1 MAEEKAIQFP
11 DSKIIAFSGPKEG
24 AGRTTLTLNL
34 ALGWAGI
41 QKRPVLIVPLD
52 PLARQEHAFYLNI
65 KEPVTVAD
73 ILKSFG
79 NTSIAVVG
87 GLLRGKISMS
97 QWGVGLLPLGNNR
110 AQVASISPKI
120 LIPILS
126 RLAQTFDIFLDID
139 SSFPM
144 QAFAFDIA
152 DKIFWVSNATRTHL
166 NSTVQLFNDYK
177 AQHYPMDRISVICNG
192 YDMPGSI
199 PYEEIE
205 HFYTSLEKEIDV
217 FLPWDED
224 VMATSNRREVEIVV
238 NPQTQWVKGLRL
250 VLAKIRDLKPA
261 PKDWTSSVSDEEF
274 TQAAQEIWSP
284 ILFDDGKGAS
294 ESHAAVDDEE
304 QNSKL
309 SFWDD
314 LKQRIHK
321 EVVHV
326 LEIERIVISDES
338 TASEQTRKR
347 VAAIVDDILQKQPN
361 LQFSR
366 DQRQR
371 FSSELLD
378 EILGLGPLEVL
389 MRDPAVTEIMV
400 NAFDKIFIEQ
410 KGKLTL
416 TKYKFR
422 NNDQVVQVIKRIVAP
437 LGRRIDES
445 VPLVDA
451 RLKDGSRVNAI
462 IAPLAVS
469 GPTLTIR
476 RFSQKPFGP
485 EDYYRFG
492 TISPECMEFIKRCV
506 KIRKNIIVCGG
517 TGTGKTTFLNA
528 ISGYIA
534 DDERIITVEDTA
546 ELRLQQPHWVSLES
560 RPPNVEG
567 KGAITIQD
575 LVKNCLR
582 MRPDRIVVGECR
594 GGEALDMLQAMNTG
608 HEGSLTT
615 IHANTPRDGL
625 SRLEAMCLQTGV
637 DLPVHVIREMIASAV
652 NMIVQLSRFSDGSR
666 KVTYITEMH
675 GQKDGE
681 IQSTDLFRYVQTG
694 VDEKGKVQGIFAP
707 TGNLPT
713 FFDEFEAKGHPV
725 NSEVFTKGA
734 VPLDENGEPDL
745 KALQNQEFSPVKAA
759 IVINTEVDDKA
770 DKKIVGDKVS
780 EPVKTK
786 TDKKDE
792 VVTEKQAK
800 TAQGVAAKQDEV
812 DQTSEKPVQ
821 PKQKVDVKEQTI
833 KAASA
838 KKEKPAQG
846 PKGSVPPPPPTMA

>member
-1 MAEEKAIQFP
+1 
-11 DSKIIAFSGPKEG
+11 
-24 AGRTTLTLNL
+24 
-34 ALGWAGI
+34 
-41 QKRPVLIVPLD
+41 
-52 PLARQEHAFYLNI
+52 
-65 KEPVTVAD
+65 
-73 ILKSFG
+73 
-79 NTSIAVVG
+79 
-87 GLLRGKISMS
+87 
-97 QWGVGLLPLGNNR
+97 
-110 AQVASISPKI
+110 
-120 LIPILS
+120 
-126 RLAQTFDIFLDID
+126 
-139 SSFPM
+139 M
-144 QAFAFDIA
+144 QAFAFDIS

-177 AQHYPMDRISVICNG
+177 EQRYPMERVSVICNQ

-199 PYEEIE
+199 PYEEME
-205 HFYTSLEKEIDV
+205 KFYSSLGREIDV
-217 FLPWDED
+217 FLPWDESI
-224 VMATSNRREVEIVV
+224 MATSNRKGVEIIS
-238 NPQTQWVKGLRL
+238 NPQSEWIKGLRL
-250 VLAKIRDLKPA
+250 ILAKIRDLAPA
-261 PKDWTSSVSDEEF
+261 PKDWVASVSDEEF
-274 TQAAQEIWSP
+274 TQAAKEIWNP
-284 ILFDDGKGAS
+284 IVANNGAAAGA
-294 ESHAAVDDEE
+294 ESHVAVEE
-304 QNSKL
+304 ESQEGKTKL

-314 LKQRIHK
+314 LKQKIHK
-321 EVVHV
+321 EVVRT

-338 TASEQTRKR
+338 AASAQTRKR

-366 DQRQR
+366 DQRTR
-371 FSSELLD
+371 FASELLD
-378 EILGLGPLEVL
+378 EILGLGPLETL
-389 MRDPAVTEIMV
+389 MRDASVTEIMV

-422 NNDQVVQVIKRIVAP
+422 NNDQVVQVIKRIVSP

-485 EDYYRFG
+485 ADYFRFG
-492 TISPECMEFIKRCV
+492 TISPECMEFLEKCV
-506 KIRKNIIVCGG
+506 RIRKNIIVCGG

-528 ISGYIA
+528 LSGYIA

-625 SRLEAMCLQTGV
+625 SRLEAMCMQTGA
-637 DLPVHVIREMIASAV
+637 DLPIFAIREMISSAV

-675 GQKDGE
+675 GQSEKGE
-681 IQSTDLFRYVQTG
+681 ILSTDLFRYVQTG
-694 VDEKGKVQGIFAP
+694 VDENGKVQGIFAP

-713 FFDEFEAKGHPV
+713 FFNEFKAKGVPV
-725 NSEVFTKGA
+725 SEDVFLKGA
-734 VPLDENGEPDL
+734 VKFDEEGNPIL
-745 KALQNQEFSPVKAA
+745 P
-759 IVINTEVDDKA
+759 
-770 DKKIVGDKVS
+770 
-780 EPVKTK
+780 
-786 TDKKDE
+786 
-792 VVTEKQAK
+792 
-800 TAQGVAAKQDEV
+800 
-812 DQTSEKPVQ
+812 QT
-821 PKQKVDVKEQTI
+821 
-833 KAASA
+833 
-838 KKEKPAQG
+838 
-846 PKGSVPPPPPTMA
+846 PPPPPPGM

>member
-1 MAEEKAIQFP
+1 MAEELETAKNE
-11 DSKIIAFSGPKEG
+11 SKIIALSSPKEG
-24 AGRTTLTLNL
+24 AGKTTLTLNL

-52 PLARQEHAFYLNI
+52 PLARQEHSFYLDI
-65 KEPVTVAD
+65 KNPVSVAD
-73 ILKSFG
+73 ILRTLG
-79 NTSIAVVG
+79 NANIAVVG

-97 QWGVGLLPLGNNR
+97 QWGVGVLPLGNTR
-110 AQVASISPKI
+110 TQVASISPKI

-126 RLAQTFDIFLDID
+126 RLAQTFDIFLDVD

-177 AQHYPMDRISVICNG
+177 EQRYPMERISVICNQ

-199 PYEEIE
+199 AYEEVE
-205 HFYTSLEKEIDV
+205 KFYNSLERDITV
-217 FLPWDED
+217 FLPWDEGI
-224 VMATSNRREVEIVV
+224 MSTSNRKGVEIIS
-238 NPQTQWVKGLRL
+238 NPQSEWIKGLRL
-250 VLAKIRDLKPA
+250 VLAKIRDIKPA
-261 PKDWTSSVSDEEF
+261 AKDWTASVTDEEF
-274 TQAAQEIWSP
+274 TQAAKEIWAP
-284 ILFDDGKGAS
+284 IIGGGAAQAGAENHFVVEEEGEAGKT
-294 ESHAAVDDEE
+294 
-304 QNSKL
+304 KL

-314 LKQRIHK
+314 LKQKIHK
-321 EVVHV
+321 EVVRT

-338 TASEQTRKR
+338 SASAQTRKR

-366 DQRQR
+366 DQRTR
-371 FSSELLD
+371 FASELLD
-378 EILGLGPLEVL
+378 EILGLGPLETL
-389 MRDPAVTEIMV
+389 MRDSSVTEIMV

-422 NNDQVVQVIKRIVAP
+422 NNEQVIQVIKRIVSP

-462 IAPLAVS
+462 ISPLAVS

-485 EDYYRFG
+485 ADYFRFG
-492 TISPECMEFIKRCV
+492 TISPECMEFLEKCV
-506 KIRKNIIVCGG
+506 RIRKNIIVCGG

-528 ISGYIA
+528 LSGYIA

-594 GGEALDMLQAMNTG
+594 GAEALDMLQAMNTG

-625 SRLEAMCLQTGV
+625 SRLEAMCMQASA
-637 DLPVHVIREMIASAV
+637 DLPIFAIREMISSAV

-675 GQKDGE
+675 GQKDGQ

-694 VDEKGKVQGIFAP
+694 VDENGKVQGIFAP
-707 TGNLPT
+707 TGKLPT
-713 FFDEFEAKGHPV
+713 FFNDFKAKGVPV
-725 NSEVFTKGA
+725 PEDVFLKGA
-734 VPLDENGEPDL
+734 VPLDEDGNPIL
-745 KALQNQEFSPVKAA
+745 P
-759 IVINTEVDDKA
+759 NT
-770 DKKIVGDKVS
+770 
-780 EPVKTK
+780 
-786 TDKKDE
+786 
-792 VVTEKQAK
+792 
-800 TAQGVAAKQDEV
+800 
-812 DQTSEKPVQ
+812 
-821 PKQKVDVKEQTI
+821 
-833 KAASA
+833 
-838 KKEKPAQG
+838 
-846 PKGSVPPPPPTMA
+846 PPPPPPPPGVR

>member
-1 MAEEKAIQFP
+1 MAENELQKP
-11 DSKIIAFSGPKEG
+11 DSKIIAFFGPKEG
-24 AGRTTLTLNL
+24 AGKTTLVLNL

-52 PLARQEHAFYLNI
+52 PLAREEHNFYLDI
-65 KEPVTVAD
+65 KKPVTVVD
-73 ILKSFG
+73 ILQTLG
-79 NTSIAVVG
+79 NTNIAVVG

-97 QWGVGLLPLGNNR
+97 QWGVGILPLGR
-110 AQVASISPKI
+110 THTQISSLSPKI

-126 RLAQTFDIFLDID
+126 RLSQTFDIFLDVD
-139 SSFPM
+139 SSFAM
-144 QAFAFDIA
+144 QSFAFDLA
-152 DKIFWVSNATRTHL
+152 DKVFWVSNATRTHL

-177 AQHYPMDRISVICNG
+177 EKLYPMDRVSVICNS

-199 PYEEIE
+199 PYEEVE
-205 HFYTSLEKEIDV
+205 RFYSSLGREVDV
-217 FLPWDED
+217 FLPWDEN
-224 VMATSNRREVEIVV
+224 VMATSNRKEVEIIV
-238 NPQTQWVKGLRL
+238 NPQSEWVKGLRL

-261 PKDWTSSVSDEEF
+261 PKDWTASVTDEEF
-274 TQAAQEIWSP
+274 TQAAKDVWSP
-284 ILFDDGKGAS
+284 VLFDDGKTGAAND
-294 ESHAAVDDEE
+294 HIGAPEE
-304 QNSKL
+304 EAGKTKM

-314 LKQRIHK
+314 LKQKIHK
-321 EVVHV
+321 EVVHT
-326 LEIERIVISDES
+326 LEIEHIVISDES
-338 TASEQTRKR
+338 SASEQTRKR

-366 DQRQR
+366 DQRAR
-371 FSSELLD
+371 FTSELLD

-422 NNDQVVQVIKRIVAP
+422 NNEQVVQVIKRIVAP

-476 RFSQKPFGP
+476 RFSSKPFGP

-492 TISPECMEFIKRCV
+492 TISPECMEFIKKCV

-528 ISGYIA
+528 ISGYISNN
-534 DDERIITVEDTA
+534 ERIITVEDTA

-625 SRLEAMCLQTGV
+625 SRLEAMCMQTGA
-637 DLPVHVIREMIASAV
+637 DLPIFAIREMISSAV

-675 GQKDGE
+675 GQKDGK
-681 IQSTDLFRYVQTG
+681 ILSTDLFRYVQTG
-694 VDEKGKVQGIFAP
+694 VDENGKVQGMFAP

-713 FFDEFEAKGHPV
+713 FFEDFAAKGQPV
-725 NSEVFTKGA
+725 PEEVFTKGA

-745 KALQNQEFSPVKAA
+745 NAVKRMKAA
-759 IVINTEVDDKA
+759 QQE
-770 DKKIVGDKVS
+770 
-780 EPVKTK
+780 
-786 TDKKDE
+786 
-792 VVTEKQAK
+792 
-800 TAQGVAAKQDEV
+800 AAAAP
-812 DQTSEKPVQ
+812 QTP
-821 PKQKVDVKEQTI
+821 
-833 KAASA
+833 
-838 KKEKPAQG
+838 PA
-846 PKGSVPPPPPTMA
+846 PPTAPKA

>member
-1 MAEEKAIQFP
+1 MAEENANPKSEA
-11 DSKIIAFSGPKEG
+11 KIIAFSGPKEG
-24 AGRTTLTLNL
+24 AGKTTLVLNL

-52 PLARQEHAFYLNI
+52 PLARQEHSFYLDI
-65 KEPVTVAD
+65 KKPVSVSD
-73 ILKSFG
+73 ILKTLG

-97 QWGVGLLPLGNNR
+97 QWGVGVLPLGNTR

-126 RLAQTFDIFLDID
+126 RLSQTFDIFLDVD

-144 QAFAFDIA
+144 QAFAFDIS
-152 DKIFWVSNATRTHL
+152 DKIFWVCQATRTHL

-177 AQHYPMDRISVICNG
+177 EQRYPMDRVSIICNA
-192 YDMPGSI
+192 YDTPGSI
-199 PYEEIE
+199 PYEEVE
-205 HFYTSLEKEIDV
+205 RFYSSLGREIDV

-224 VMATSNRREVEIVV
+224 VMATSNRKEVEIIT
-238 NPQTQWVKGLRL
+238 NPQSELVKGLRL
-250 VLAKIRDLKPA
+250 VLAKIRDLKTA
-261 PKDWTSSVSDEEF
+261 QKDWVASVSDEEF
-274 TQAAQEIWSP
+274 TQAAKEIWSP
-284 ILFDDGKGAS
+284 ILFDDGKTTS
-294 ESHAAVDDEE
+294 VVDHVAAEDEAGKT
-304 QNSKL
+304 KL

-314 LKQRIHK
+314 LKQKIHK
-321 EVVHV
+321 EVVHT
-326 LEIERIVISDES
+326 LEIEHIVVSDES
-338 TASEQTRKR
+338 SASEQTRKR

-366 DQRQR
+366 DQRTR

-492 TISPECMEFIKRCV
+492 TISPECMAFIEKCV
-506 KIRKNIIVCGG
+506 RIRKNIIVCGG

-567 KGAITIQD
+567 KGAVTIQD

-625 SRLEAMCLQTGV
+625 SRLEAMCMQTGV
-637 DLPVHVIREMIASAV
+637 DLPVYVIREMISSAV

-694 VDEKGKVQGIFAP
+694 VDENGKVQGVFAP
-707 TGNLPT
+707 TGQLPT
-713 FFDEFEAKGHPV
+713 FFDDFAAKGQPV
-725 NSEVFTKGA
+725 DKDIFLKNA
-734 VPLDENGEPDL
+734 VPLDANGEPDKL
-745 KALQNQEFSPVKAA
+745 AVQRLQEALAHKAPPAPPAA
-759 IVINTEVDDKA
+759 
-770 DKKIVGDKVS
+770 
-780 EPVKTK
+780 
-786 TDKKDE
+786 
-792 VVTEKQAK
+792 
-800 TAQGVAAKQDEV
+800 
-812 DQTSEKPVQ
+812 
-821 PKQKVDVKEQTI
+821 
-833 KAASA
+833 
-838 KKEKPAQG
+838 PAQH
-846 PKGSVPPPPPTMA
+846 

>member
-1 MAEEKAIQFP
+1 MAEIQSP
-11 DSKIIAFSGPKEG
+11 KTEAKIIALSSPKEG
-24 AGRTTLTLNL
+24 AGKTTLTLNL

-52 PLARQEHAFYLNI
+52 PLARQEHSFYLDI
-65 KEPVTVAD
+65 KKPVSVAD
-73 ILKSFG
+73 ILRTLG
-79 NTSIAVVG
+79 NANIAVVG
-87 GLLRGKISMS
+87 GLLRGKVSMS
-97 QWGVGLLPLGNNR
+97 QWGVGVLPLGNTR
-110 AQVASISPKI
+110 AQIASISPKV

-126 RLAQTFDIFLDID
+126 RLSQTFDIFLDVD

-144 QAFAFDIA
+144 QAFSFDIA
-152 DKIFWVSNATRTHL
+152 DKVFWVSNATRTHL

-177 AQHYPMDRISVICNG
+177 EQRYPMERVSVICNQ

-199 PYEEIE
+199 PYEEVE
-205 HFYTSLEKEIDV
+205 RFYNSLGRDIDV
-217 FLPWDED
+217 FLPWDEGI
-224 VMATSNRREVEIVV
+224 MAASNRKEVEIIS
-238 NPQTQWVKGLRL
+238 NPQSEWIKGLRL
-250 VLAKIRDLKPA
+250 VLAKIRDLAPA
-261 PKDWTSSVSDEEF
+261 PKDWTASVTDEEF
-274 TQAAQEIWSP
+274 TQAAKEIWNP
-284 ILFDDGKGAS
+284 IVGAGGAGVQV
-294 ESHAAVDDEE
+294 ESHVAVEE
-304 QNSKL
+304 EGEAGKTKM

-314 LKQRIHK
+314 LKQKIHK
-321 EVVHV
+321 EVVRM
-326 LEIERIVISDES
+326 LEVERIVISDES
-338 TASEQTRKR
+338 SASAQTRKR

-366 DQRQR
+366 DQRTR
-371 FSSELLD
+371 FASELLD
-378 EILGLGPLEVL
+378 EILGLGPLETL
-389 MRDPAVTEIMV
+389 MRDPGVTEIMV

-422 NNDQVVQVIKRIVAP
+422 NNEQVVQVIKRIVSP

-485 EDYYRFG
+485 EDYFRFG
-492 TISPECMEFIKRCV
+492 TISPECMEFLEKCV
-506 KIRKNIIVCGG
+506 RIRKNIIVCGG

-528 ISGYIA
+528 LSGYIA

-567 KGAITIQD
+567 KGQISIQD

-594 GGEALDMLQAMNTG
+594 GAEALDMLQAMNTG

-625 SRLEAMCLQTGV
+625 SRLEAMCMQASG
-637 DLPVHVIREMIASAV
+637 DLPIFAIREMISSAV

-694 VDEKGKVQGIFAP
+694 VDENGKVKGFFAP
-707 TGNLPT
+707 TGNIPS
-713 FFDEFEAKGHPV
+713 FFRDFKAKGVPV
-725 NSEVFTKGA
+725 SEEVFTKGA
-734 VPLDENGEPDL
+734 VRLKENGEPDL
-745 KALQNQEFSPVKAA
+745 SSIEEHAP
-759 IVINTEVDDKA
+759 
-770 DKKIVGDKVS
+770 
-780 EPVKTK
+780 
-786 TDKKDE
+786 
-792 VVTEKQAK
+792 QAP
-800 TAQGVAAKQDEV
+800 AKPQ
-812 DQTSEKPVQ
+812 
-821 PKQKVDVKEQTI
+821 
-833 KAASA
+833 
-838 KKEKPAQG
+838 
-846 PKGSVPPPPPTMA
+846 

>member
-1 MAEEKAIQFP
+1 MAENELQKP
-11 DSKIIAFSGPKEG
+11 DSKIIAFFGPKEG
-24 AGRTTLTLNL
+24 AGKTTLVLNL

-52 PLARQEHAFYLNI
+52 PLAREEHNFYLDI
-65 KEPVTVAD
+65 KKPVTVVD
-73 ILKSFG
+73 ILQTLG
-79 NTSIAVVG
+79 NTNIAVVG

-97 QWGVGLLPLGNNR
+97 QWGVGILPLGR
-110 AQVASISPKI
+110 THTQISSLSPKI

-126 RLAQTFDIFLDID
+126 RLSQTFDIFLDVD
-139 SSFPM
+139 SSFAM
-144 QAFAFDIA
+144 QSFAFDLA
-152 DKIFWVSNATRTHL
+152 DKVFWVSNATRTHL

-177 AQHYPMDRISVICNG
+177 EKLYPMDRVSVICNS

-199 PYEEIE
+199 PYEEVE
-205 HFYTSLEKEIDV
+205 RFYSSLGREVDV
-217 FLPWDED
+217 FLPWDEN
-224 VMATSNRREVEIVV
+224 VMATSNRREVEIIV
-238 NPQTQWVKGLRL
+238 NPQSEWVKGLRL

-261 PKDWTSSVSDEEF
+261 PKDWTASVTDEEF
-274 TQAAQEIWSP
+274 TQAAKDVWSP
-284 ILFDDGKGAS
+284 VLFDDGKTGAAND
-294 ESHAAVDDEE
+294 HIGAPEE
-304 QNSKL
+304 EAGKTKM

-314 LKQRIHK
+314 LKQKIHK
-321 EVVHV
+321 EVVHT
-326 LEIERIVISDES
+326 LEIEHIVISDES
-338 TASEQTRKR
+338 SASEQTRKR

-366 DQRQR
+366 DQRAR
-371 FSSELLD
+371 FTSELLD

-422 NNDQVVQVIKRIVAP
+422 NNEQVVQVIKRIVAP

-476 RFSQKPFGP
+476 RFSSKPFGP

-492 TISPECMEFIKRCV
+492 TISPECMEFIKKCV

-528 ISGYIA
+528 ISGYISNN
-534 DDERIITVEDTA
+534 ERIITVEDTA

-625 SRLEAMCLQTGV
+625 SRLEAMCMQTGA
-637 DLPVHVIREMIASAV
+637 DLPIFAIREMISSAV

-675 GQKDGE
+675 GQKNNE

-694 VDEKGKVQGIFAP
+694 VDENGKVQGVFAP

-713 FFDEFEAKGHPV
+713 FFEDFAAKGQPV
-725 NSEVFTKGA
+725 PEEVFTKGA

-745 KALQNQEFSPVKAA
+745 NAVKRMKAA
-759 IVINTEVDDKA
+759 QQEAAAAPQTPPAPPAAPKA
-770 DKKIVGDKVS
+770 
-780 EPVKTK
+780 
-786 TDKKDE
+786 
-792 VVTEKQAK
+792 
-800 TAQGVAAKQDEV
+800 
-812 DQTSEKPVQ
+812 
-821 PKQKVDVKEQTI
+821 
-833 KAASA
+833 
-838 KKEKPAQG
+838 
-846 PKGSVPPPPPTMA
+846 

>member
-1 MAEEKAIQFP
+1 MGDMENTLKTEP
-11 DSKIIAFSGPKEG
+11 KIITFTGPKEG
-24 AGRTTLTLNL
+24 AGKTTLVLNL

-52 PLARQEHAFYLNI
+52 PLARQEHSFYLNI
-65 KEPVTVAD
+65 KKPVSVAD
-73 ILKSFG
+73 ILKTLG
-79 NTSIAVVG
+79 NTNIAVVG

-97 QWGVGLLPLGNNR
+97 QWGVGVLPLGNTR
-110 AQVASISPKI
+110 VQVATMSPKI

-126 RLAQTFDIFLDID
+126 RLSQTFDIFLDVD

-144 QAFAFDIA
+144 QAFAFDIS
-152 DKIFWVSNATRTHL
+152 DKVFWVTNATRSHL

-177 AQHYPMDRISVICNG
+177 EQRDALDRISVICNA
-192 YDMPGSI
+192 YDTPGSI
-199 PYEEIE
+199 PYEEME
-205 HFYTSLEKEIDV
+205 RVYQSLLGRNIDV
-217 FLPWDED
+217 FLPWDEGI
-224 VMATSNRREVEIVV
+224 MASSNRREVEIIV
-238 NPQTQWVKGLRL
+238 NPQSEWIKGLRL
-250 VLAKIRDLKPA
+250 ILAQIRDLHPA
-261 PKDWTSSVSDEEF
+261 PKDWTAEVSDEEF
-274 TQAAQEIWSP
+274 TQAAKEIWSP
-284 ILFDDGKGAS
+284 VLFNGGETQGA
-294 ESHAAVDDEE
+294 ESHFAPEGADNGGEA
-304 QNSKL
+304 NKTKL

-314 LKQRIHK
+314 LKQKVHK
-321 EVVHV
+321 DVVRT

-338 TASEQTRKR
+338 SASEQTRKR

-366 DQRQR
+366 EQRTR

-378 EILGLGPLEVL
+378 EILGLGPLENL
-389 MRDPAVTEIMV
+389 MRDASVTEIMV

-422 NNDQVVQVIKRIVAP
+422 NNEQVVQVIKRIVSP

-485 EDYYRFG
+485 EDYFRFG
-492 TISPECMEFIKRCV
+492 TISRECMDFLEKCV
-506 KIRKNIIVCGG
+506 RIRKNIIVCGG

-528 ISGYIA
+528 LSGYISHN
-534 DDERIITVEDTA
+534 ERIITVEDTA

-625 SRLEAMCLQTGV
+625 SRLEAMCMQTGA
-637 DLPVHVIREMIASAV
+637 DLPIFAIREMISSAV

-666 KVTYITEMH
+666 KVTYITEMT
-675 GQKDGE
+675 GQKDGA
-681 IQSTDLFRYVQTG
+681 IQSVDLFRYVQTG
-694 VDEKGKVQGIFAP
+694 VDDNGKVQGFFAP
-707 TGNLPT
+707 TGHLPSFFTDFKAKGVPLPEET
-713 FFDEFEAKGHPV
+713 FTKNAVSFDEAGKPILSAAQAAAGGPV
-725 NSEVFTKGA
+725 
-734 VPLDENGEPDL
+734 
-745 KALQNQEFSPVKAA
+745 
-759 IVINTEVDDKA
+759 
-770 DKKIVGDKVS
+770 
-780 EPVKTK
+780 
-786 TDKKDE
+786 
-792 VVTEKQAK
+792 
-800 TAQGVAAKQDEV
+800 
-812 DQTSEKPVQ
+812 
-821 PKQKVDVKEQTI
+821 
-833 KAASA
+833 
-838 KKEKPAQG
+838 
-846 PKGSVPPPPPTMA
+846 VPPPPPGVK

>member
-1 MAEEKAIQFP
+1 MADMENTFKTEP
-11 DSKIIAFSGPKEG
+11 KIITFTGPKEG
-24 AGRTTLTLNL
+24 AGKTTLVLNL

-52 PLARQEHAFYLNI
+52 PLARQEHSFYLNI
-65 KEPVTVAD
+65 KKPVSVAD
-73 ILKSFG
+73 ILKTLG
-79 NTSIAVVG
+79 NTNIAVVG

-97 QWGVGLLPLGNNR
+97 QWGVGVLPLGNTR
-110 AQVASISPKI
+110 AQVATMSPKI

-126 RLAQTFDIFLDID
+126 RLSQTFDIFLDVD

-144 QAFAFDIA
+144 QAFAFDIS
-152 DKIFWVSNATRTHL
+152 DKVFWVTNATRSHL

-177 AQHYPMDRISVICNG
+177 EQRYALDRISVICNA
-192 YDMPGSI
+192 YDTPGSI
-199 PYEEIE
+199 PYEEME
-205 HFYTSLEKEIDV
+205 RVYQSLLGRNIDV
-217 FLPWDED
+217 FLPWDEGI
-224 VMATSNRREVEIVV
+224 MASSNRREVEIIV
-238 NPQTQWVKGLRL
+238 NPQSEWIKGLRL
-250 VLAKIRDLKPA
+250 ILAQIRDLHPA
-261 PKDWTSSVSDEEF
+261 PKDWTAEVSDEEF
-274 TQAAQEIWSP
+274 TQAAKEIWSP
-284 ILFDDGKGAS
+284 VLFNGGETQGA
-294 ESHAAVDDEE
+294 ESHFAPEGADNGGEA
-304 QNSKL
+304 NKTKL

-314 LKQRIHK
+314 LKQKVHK
-321 EVVHV
+321 DVVRT

-338 TASEQTRKR
+338 SASEQTRKR

-366 DQRQR
+366 EQRTR

-378 EILGLGPLEVL
+378 EILGLGPLENL
-389 MRDPAVTEIMV
+389 MRDASVTEIMV

-422 NNDQVVQVIKRIVAP
+422 NNEQVVQVIKRIVSP

-485 EDYYRFG
+485 EDYFRFG
-492 TISPECMEFIKRCV
+492 TISRECMDFLEKCV
-506 KIRKNIIVCGG
+506 RIRKNIIVCGG

-528 ISGYIA
+528 LSGYISHN
-534 DDERIITVEDTA
+534 ERIITVEDTA

-625 SRLEAMCLQTGV
+625 SRLEAMCMQTGA
-637 DLPVHVIREMIASAV
+637 DLPIFAIREMISSAV

-666 KVTYITEMH
+666 KVTYITEMT
-675 GQKDGE
+675 GQKDGA
-681 IQSTDLFRYVQTG
+681 IQSVDLFRYVQTG
-694 VDEKGKVQGIFAP
+694 VDDNGKVQGFFAP
-707 TGNLPT
+707 TGHLPSFFTDFKAKGVPLPEET
-713 FFDEFEAKGHPV
+713 FTKNAVSFDEAGKPILSAAQAAAGGPV
-725 NSEVFTKGA
+725 
-734 VPLDENGEPDL
+734 
-745 KALQNQEFSPVKAA
+745 
-759 IVINTEVDDKA
+759 
-770 DKKIVGDKVS
+770 
-780 EPVKTK
+780 
-786 TDKKDE
+786 
-792 VVTEKQAK
+792 
-800 TAQGVAAKQDEV
+800 
-812 DQTSEKPVQ
+812 
-821 PKQKVDVKEQTI
+821 
-833 KAASA
+833 
-838 KKEKPAQG
+838 
-846 PKGSVPPPPPTMA
+846 VPPPPPGVK

>member
-1 MAEEKAIQFP
+1 MADMENTFKTEP
-11 DSKIIAFSGPKEG
+11 KIITFTGPKEG
-24 AGRTTLTLNL
+24 AGKTTLVLNL

-52 PLARQEHAFYLNI
+52 PLARQEHSFYLNI
-65 KEPVTVAD
+65 KKPVSVAD
-73 ILKSFG
+73 ILKTLG
-79 NTSIAVVG
+79 NTNIAVVG

-97 QWGVGLLPLGNNR
+97 QWLVGVLPLGNTR
-110 AQVASISPKI
+110 TQVATMSPKI

-126 RLAQTFDIFLDID
+126 RLSQTFDIFLDVD

-144 QAFAFDIA
+144 QAFAFDIS
-152 DKIFWVSNATRTHL
+152 DKVFWVTNATRSHL

-177 AQHYPMDRISVICNG
+177 EQRYALDRISVICNA
-192 YDMPGSI
+192 YDTPGSI
-199 PYEEIE
+199 PYEEME
-205 HFYTSLEKEIDV
+205 RVYQSLLGRNIDV
-217 FLPWDED
+217 FLPWDEGI
-224 VMATSNRREVEIVV
+224 MASSNRREVEIIV
-238 NPQTQWVKGLRL
+238 NPQSEWIKGLRL
-250 VLAKIRDLKPA
+250 ILAQIRDLHPA
-261 PKDWTSSVSDEEF
+261 PKDWTAEVSDEEF
-274 TQAAQEIWSP
+274 TQAAKEIWSP
-284 ILFDDGKGAS
+284 VLFNGGETQGA
-294 ESHAAVDDEE
+294 ESHFAPEGADNGGEA
-304 QNSKL
+304 NKTKL

-314 LKQRIHK
+314 LKQKVHK
-321 EVVHV
+321 DVVRT

-338 TASEQTRKR
+338 SASEQTRKR

-366 DQRQR
+366 EQRTR

-378 EILGLGPLEVL
+378 EILGLGPLENL
-389 MRDPAVTEIMV
+389 MRDASVTEIMV

-422 NNDQVVQVIKRIVAP
+422 NNEQVVQVIKRIVSP

-485 EDYYRFG
+485 EDYFRFG
-492 TISPECMEFIKRCV
+492 TISRECMDFLEKCV
-506 KIRKNIIVCGG
+506 RIRKNIIVCGG

-528 ISGYIA
+528 LSGYISHN
-534 DDERIITVEDTA
+534 ERIITVEDTA

-625 SRLEAMCLQTGV
+625 SRLEAMCMQTGA
-637 DLPVHVIREMIASAV
+637 DLPIFAIREMISSAV

-666 KVTYITEMH
+666 KVTYITEMT
-675 GQKDGE
+675 GQKDGA
-681 IQSTDLFRYVQTG
+681 IQSVDLFRYVQTG
-694 VDEKGKVQGIFAP
+694 VDDNGKVQGFFAP
-707 TGNLPT
+707 TGHLPSFFTDFKAKGVPLPEET
-713 FFDEFEAKGHPV
+713 FTKNAVSFDEAGKPILSAAQAAAGGPV
-725 NSEVFTKGA
+725 
-734 VPLDENGEPDL
+734 
-745 KALQNQEFSPVKAA
+745 
-759 IVINTEVDDKA
+759 
-770 DKKIVGDKVS
+770 
-780 EPVKTK
+780 
-786 TDKKDE
+786 
-792 VVTEKQAK
+792 
-800 TAQGVAAKQDEV
+800 
-812 DQTSEKPVQ
+812 
-821 PKQKVDVKEQTI
+821 
-833 KAASA
+833 
-838 KKEKPAQG
+838 
-846 PKGSVPPPPPTMA
+846 VPPPPPGVK

>member
-1 MAEEKAIQFP
+1 MAEENEPQRSEA
-11 DSKIIAFSGPKEG
+11 KIIAFSGPKEG
-24 AGRTTLTLNL
+24 AGKTTLVLNL

-52 PLARQEHAFYLNI
+52 PLARQEHSFYLDI
-65 KEPVTVAD
+65 KKPVSVSD
-73 ILKSFG
+73 ILRTLG

-97 QWGVGLLPLGNNR
+97 QWGVGVLPLGNTR

-126 RLAQTFDIFLDID
+126 RLSQTFDIFLDVD

-144 QAFAFDIA
+144 QAFSFDIA
-152 DKIFWVSNATRTHL
+152 DKVFWVSQATRTHL

-177 AQHYPMDRISVICNG
+177 EQRYPMDRVSVICNA
-192 YDMPGSI
+192 YDTPGSI
-199 PYEEIE
+199 PYEEVE
-205 HFYTSLEKEIDV
+205 RFYSSLGREIDV

-224 VMATSNRREVEIVV
+224 VMATSNRKEVEIIT
-238 NPQTQWVKGLRL
+238 NPQSEWVKGLRL
-250 VLAKIRDLKPA
+250 VLAKIRDLKSA
-261 PKDWTSSVSDEEF
+261 PKDWVASVSDEEF
-274 TQAAQEIWSP
+274 TQAAKEIWSP
-284 ILFDDGKGAS
+284 VLFDDGKTGTTADHVAVPGQED
-294 ESHAAVDDEE
+294 ESA
-304 QNSKL
+304 KTKM

-314 LKQRIHK
+314 LKQKIHK
-321 EVVHV
+321 EVVHT
-326 LEIERIVISDES
+326 LEIEHIVVSDES
-338 TASEQTRKR
+338 SASEQTRKR

-366 DQRQR
+366 DQRTR

-422 NNDQVVQVIKRIVAP
+422 NNEQVVQVIKRIVAP

-476 RFSQKPFGP
+476 RFSAKPFGP

-492 TISPECMEFIKRCV
+492 TISPECMAFIEKCV
-506 KIRKNIIVCGG
+506 RIRKNIIVCGG

-528 ISGYIA
+528 ISGYISNN
-534 DDERIITVEDTA
+534 ERIITVEDTA

-567 KGAITIQD
+567 KGAVTIQD

-625 SRLEAMCLQTGV
+625 SRLEAMCMQTGA
-637 DLPVHVIREMIASAV
+637 DLPIFAIREMISSAV

-694 VDEKGKVQGIFAP
+694 VDENGKVQGMFAP
-707 TGNLPT
+707 TGHLPT
-713 FFDEFEAKGHPV
+713 FFDDFAAKGQPV
-725 NSEVFTKGA
+725 DKDVFLKGA
-734 VPLDENGEPDL
+734 VPLDANGEPDL
-745 KALQNQEFSPVKAA
+745 KAVQRMQQAAGNTIPPAPPAAPSKA
-759 IVINTEVDDKA
+759 
-770 DKKIVGDKVS
+770 
-780 EPVKTK
+780 
-786 TDKKDE
+786 
-792 VVTEKQAK
+792 
-800 TAQGVAAKQDEV
+800 
-812 DQTSEKPVQ
+812 
-821 PKQKVDVKEQTI
+821 
-833 KAASA
+833 
-838 KKEKPAQG
+838 
-846 PKGSVPPPPPTMA
+846 

>member
-1 MAEEKAIQFP
+1 MAEENAIQKT
-11 DSKIIAFSGPKEG
+11 DAKIIAFSGPKEG
-24 AGRTTLTLNL
+24 AGKTTLVLNL

-52 PLARQEHAFYLNI
+52 PLARQEHSFYLDI
-65 KEPVTVAD
+65 KKPVSVSD
-73 ILKSFG
+73 ILRTLG

-97 QWGVGLLPLGNNR
+97 QWGVGVLPLGNTR
-110 AQVASISPKI
+110 AQVAAISPKI

-126 RLAQTFDIFLDID
+126 RLSQTFDIFLDVD

-152 DKIFWVSNATRTHL
+152 DKVFWVSQATRTHL

-177 AQHYPMDRISVICNG
+177 EQRYPMDRVSIICNA

-199 PYEEIE
+199 PYEEVE
-205 HFYTSLEKEIDV
+205 RFYSSLGREIDV
-217 FLPWDED
+217 FLPWDDE
-224 VMATSNRREVEIVV
+224 VMATSNRKEVEIIT
-238 NPQTQWVKGLRL
+238 NPQSEWVKGLRL

-261 PKDWTSSVSDEEF
+261 PKDWVASVSDEEF
-274 TQAAQEIWSP
+274 TQAAKEIWSP
-284 ILFDDGKGAS
+284 ILFDDGKTTSVA
-294 ESHAAVDDEE
+294 EHVAAEDEGN
-304 QNSKL
+304 QTKL

-314 LKQRIHK
+314 LKQKIHK
-321 EVVHV
+321 EVVHT
-326 LEIERIVISDES
+326 LEIEHIVVSDEN

-366 DQRQR
+366 DQRTR

-492 TISPECMEFIKRCV
+492 TISPECMAFIEQCV
-506 KIRKNIIVCGG
+506 RIRKNIIVCGG

-534 DDERIITVEDTA
+534 NDERIITVEDTA

-625 SRLEAMCLQTGV
+625 SRLEAMCMQTGAE
-637 DLPVHVIREMIASAV
+637 LPVYVIREMISSAV

-694 VDEKGKVQGIFAP
+694 VDENGKVQGVFAP
-707 TGNLPT
+707 TGQLPT
-713 FFDEFEAKGHPV
+713 FFDEFASKGHPV
-725 NSEVFTKGA
+725 DKNIFLKNA
-734 VPLDENGEPDL
+734 VPLDENGEPD
-745 KALQNQEFSPVKAA
+745 
-759 IVINTEVDDKA
+759 
-770 DKKIVGDKVS
+770 
-780 EPVKTK
+780 
-786 TDKKDE
+786 
-792 VVTEKQAK
+792 KQAV
-800 TAQGVAAKQDEV
+800 ARLQQQMAAKNV
-812 DQTSEKPVQ
+812 PPVPPAAPVQ
-821 PKQKVDVKEQTI
+821 H
-833 KAASA
+833 
-838 KKEKPAQG
+838 
-846 PKGSVPPPPPTMA
+846 

>member
-1 MAEEKAIQFP
+1 MAEEKRTPQDA
-11 DSKIIAFSGPKEG
+11 KIIAFAGPKEG
-24 AGRTTLTLNL
+24 AGKTTLVLNL

-52 PLARQEHAFYLNI
+52 PLARQEHNFYLGISN
-65 KEPVTVAD
+65 PVSVSD
-73 ILKSFG
+73 LLKVLG

-97 QWGVGLLPLGNNR
+97 QWGVGLLPLGNTR
-110 AQVASISPKI
+110 AQVSAISPKI

-126 RLAQTFDIFLDID
+126 RLSQTFDIFLDVD

-144 QAFAFDIA
+144 QAFAFDIS
-152 DKIFWVSNATRTHL
+152 DKIFWVSNATRTHV
-166 NSTVQLFNDYK
+166 NATVQLFNDYK
-177 AQHYPMDRISVICNG
+177 EQHYPIERVSAICNG

-199 PYEEIE
+199 PYEEME
-205 HFYTSLEKEIDV
+205 KFYSQLGREVDV
-217 FLPWDED
+217 FLPWDAD
-224 VMATSNRREVEIVV
+224 VMAASNRREVEIMS
-238 NPQTQWVKGLRL
+238 NPQSEWVKGLRL
-250 VLAKIRDLKPA
+250 VLAKIRDLEPA
-261 PKDWTSSVSDEEF
+261 PKDWAVSVTDEEF
-274 TQAAQEIWSP
+274 TQASREIWSP
-284 ILFDDGKGAS
+284 VLFDDGKGGAG
-294 ESHAAVDDEE
+294 AADHIGNPEDEE
-304 QNSKL
+304 ENAKL

-314 LKQRIHK
+314 LKQKIHK
-321 EVVHV
+321 DVVRT
-326 LEIERIVISDES
+326 LEIEHIAISDES
-338 TASEQTRKR
+338 SASEQTRKR

-366 DQRQR
+366 EQRTR

-422 NNDQVVQVIKRIVAP
+422 NNEQVVQVIKRIVAP

-476 RFSQKPFGP
+476 RFSSKPFGP

-492 TISPECMEFIKRCV
+492 TISRECMGFIEKCV
-506 KIRKNIIVCGG
+506 RIRKNIIVCGG

-528 ISGYIA
+528 ISGYISNN
-534 DDERIITVEDTA
+534 ERIITVEDTA

-625 SRLEAMCLQTGV
+625 SRLEAMCMQTGA
-637 DLPVHVIREMIASAV
+637 DLPIFAIREMISSAV

-675 GQKDGE
+675 GQKDGQ

-694 VDEKGKVQGIFAP
+694 VDENGKVQGMFAP
-707 TGNLPT
+707 TGNIPS
-713 FFDEFEAKGHPV
+713 FYDEFAAKGQPV
-725 NSEVFTKGA
+725 PEEVFTKGA
-734 VPLDENGEPDL
+734 VPLDENGDPDL
-745 KALQNQEFSPVKAA
+745 SAVQELIK
-759 IVINTEVDDKA
+759 
-770 DKKIVGDKVS
+770 
-780 EPVKTK
+780 
-786 TDKKDE
+786 
-792 VVTEKQAK
+792 
-800 TAQGVAAKQDEV
+800 AKQ
-812 DQTSEKPVQ
+812 
-821 PKQKVDVKEQTI
+821 TI
-833 KAASA
+833 
-838 KKEKPAQG
+838 ET
-846 PKGSVPPPPPTMA
+846 PPTPPAPPQGAKA

>member
-1 MAEEKAIQFP
+1 MADMENTFKTEP
-11 DSKIIAFSGPKEG
+11 KIITFTGPKEG
-24 AGRTTLTLNL
+24 AGKTTLVLNL

-52 PLARQEHAFYLNI
+52 PLARQEHSFYLNI
-65 KEPVTVAD
+65 KKPVSVAD
-73 ILKSFG
+73 ILKTLG
-79 NTSIAVVG
+79 NTNIAVVG

-97 QWGVGLLPLGNNR
+97 QWGVGVLPLGNTR
-110 AQVASISPKI
+110 TQVATMSPKI

-126 RLAQTFDIFLDID
+126 RLSQTFDIFLDVD

-144 QAFAFDIA
+144 QAFAFDIS
-152 DKIFWVSNATRTHL
+152 DKVFWVTNATRSHL

-177 AQHYPMDRISVICNG
+177 EQRYALDRISVICNA
-192 YDMPGSI
+192 YDTPGSI
-199 PYEEIE
+199 PYEEME
-205 HFYTSLEKEIDV
+205 RVYQSLLGRNIDV
-217 FLPWDED
+217 FLPWDEGI
-224 VMATSNRREVEIVV
+224 MASSNRREVEIIV
-238 NPQTQWVKGLRL
+238 NPQSEWIKGLRL
-250 VLAKIRDLKPA
+250 ILAQIRDLHPA
-261 PKDWTSSVSDEEF
+261 PKDWTAEVSDEEF
-274 TQAAQEIWSP
+274 TQAAKEIWSP
-284 ILFDDGKGAS
+284 VLFNGGETQGA
-294 ESHAAVDDEE
+294 ESHFAPEGADNGGEA
-304 QNSKL
+304 NKTKL

-314 LKQRIHK
+314 LKQKVHK
-321 EVVHV
+321 DVVRT

-338 TASEQTRKR
+338 SASEQTRKR

-366 DQRQR
+366 EQRTR

-378 EILGLGPLEVL
+378 EILGLGPLENL
-389 MRDPAVTEIMV
+389 MRDASVTEIMV

-422 NNDQVVQVIKRIVAP
+422 NNEQVVQVIKRIVSP

-485 EDYYRFG
+485 EDYFRFG
-492 TISPECMEFIKRCV
+492 PISRECMDFLEKCV
-506 KIRKNIIVCGG
+506 RIRKNIIVCGG

-528 ISGYIA
+528 LSGYISHN
-534 DDERIITVEDTA
+534 ERIITVEDTA

-625 SRLEAMCLQTGV
+625 SRLEAMCMQTGA
-637 DLPVHVIREMIASAV
+637 DLPIFAIREMISSAV

-666 KVTYITEMH
+666 KVTYITEMT
-675 GQKDGE
+675 GQKDGA
-681 IQSTDLFRYVQTG
+681 IQSVDLFRYVQTG
-694 VDEKGKVQGIFAP
+694 VDDNGKVQGFFAP
-707 TGNLPT
+707 TGHLPSFFTDFKAKGVPLPEET
-713 FFDEFEAKGHPV
+713 FTKNAVSFDEAGKPILSAAQAAAGGPV
-725 NSEVFTKGA
+725 
-734 VPLDENGEPDL
+734 
-745 KALQNQEFSPVKAA
+745 
-759 IVINTEVDDKA
+759 
-770 DKKIVGDKVS
+770 
-780 EPVKTK
+780 
-786 TDKKDE
+786 
-792 VVTEKQAK
+792 
-800 TAQGVAAKQDEV
+800 
-812 DQTSEKPVQ
+812 
-821 PKQKVDVKEQTI
+821 
-833 KAASA
+833 
-838 KKEKPAQG
+838 
-846 PKGSVPPPPPTMA
+846 VPPPPPGVK

>member
-1 MAEEKAIQFP
+1 MAENELQKP
-11 DSKIIAFSGPKEG
+11 DSKIIAFFGPKEG
-24 AGRTTLTLNL
+24 AGKTTLVLNL

-52 PLARQEHAFYLNI
+52 PLAREEHNFYLDI
-65 KEPVTVAD
+65 KKPVTVVD
-73 ILKSFG
+73 ILQTLG
-79 NTSIAVVG
+79 NTNIAVVG

-97 QWGVGLLPLGNNR
+97 QWGVGILPLGR
-110 AQVASISPKI
+110 THTQISSLSPKI

-126 RLAQTFDIFLDID
+126 RLSQTFDIFLDVD
-139 SSFPM
+139 SSFAM
-144 QAFAFDIA
+144 QSFAFDLA
-152 DKIFWVSNATRTHL
+152 DNVFWVSNATRTHL

-177 AQHYPMDRISVICNG
+177 EKLYPMDRVSVICNS

-199 PYEEIE
+199 PYEEVE
-205 HFYTSLEKEIDV
+205 RFYSSLGREVDV
-217 FLPWDED
+217 FLPWDEN
-224 VMATSNRREVEIVV
+224 VMATSNRKEVEIIV
-238 NPQTQWVKGLRL
+238 NPQSEWVKGLRL

-261 PKDWTSSVSDEEF
+261 PKDWTASVTDEEF
-274 TQAAQEIWSP
+274 TQAAKDVWSP
-284 ILFDDGKGAS
+284 VLFDDGKTGAAND
-294 ESHAAVDDEE
+294 HIGAPEE
-304 QNSKL
+304 EAGKTKM

-314 LKQRIHK
+314 LKQKIHK
-321 EVVHV
+321 EVVHT
-326 LEIERIVISDES
+326 LEIEHIVISDES
-338 TASEQTRKR
+338 SASEQTRKR

-366 DQRQR
+366 DQRAR
-371 FSSELLD
+371 FTSELLD

-422 NNDQVVQVIKRIVAP
+422 NNEQVVQVIKRIVAP

-476 RFSQKPFGP
+476 RFSSKPFGP

-492 TISPECMEFIKRCV
+492 TISPECMEFIKKCV

-528 ISGYIA
+528 ISGYISNN
-534 DDERIITVEDTA
+534 ERIITVEDTA

-625 SRLEAMCLQTGV
+625 SRLEAMCMQTGA
-637 DLPVHVIREMIASAV
+637 DLPIFAIREMISSAV

-675 GQKDGE
+675 GQKNNE

-694 VDEKGKVQGIFAP
+694 VDENGKVQGVFAP

-713 FFDEFEAKGHPV
+713 FFEDFAAKGQPV
-725 NSEVFTKGA
+725 PEEVFTKGA

-745 KALQNQEFSPVKAA
+745 NAVKRMKAA
-759 IVINTEVDDKA
+759 QQEAAAAPQTPPAPPAAPKA
-770 DKKIVGDKVS
+770 
-780 EPVKTK
+780 
-786 TDKKDE
+786 
-792 VVTEKQAK
+792 
-800 TAQGVAAKQDEV
+800 
-812 DQTSEKPVQ
+812 
-821 PKQKVDVKEQTI
+821 
-833 KAASA
+833 
-838 KKEKPAQG
+838 
-846 PKGSVPPPPPTMA
+846 

>member
-1 MAEEKAIQFP
+1 MAENELQKP
-11 DSKIIAFSGPKEG
+11 DSKIIAFFGPKEG
-24 AGRTTLTLNL
+24 AGKTTLVLNL

-52 PLARQEHAFYLNI
+52 PLAREEHNFYLDI
-65 KEPVTVAD
+65 KKPVTVVD
-73 ILKSFG
+73 ILQTLG
-79 NTSIAVVG
+79 NTNIAVVG

-97 QWGVGLLPLGNNR
+97 QWGVGILPLGR
-110 AQVASISPKI
+110 THTQISSLSPKI

-126 RLAQTFDIFLDID
+126 RLSQTFDIFLDVD
-139 SSFPM
+139 SSFAM
-144 QAFAFDIA
+144 QSFAFDLA
-152 DKIFWVSNATRTHL
+152 DKVFWVSNATRTHL

-177 AQHYPMDRISVICNG
+177 EKLYPMDRVSVICNS

-199 PYEEIE
+199 PYEEVE
-205 HFYTSLEKEIDV
+205 RFYSSLGREVDV
-217 FLPWDED
+217 FLPWDEN
-224 VMATSNRREVEIVV
+224 VMATSNRREVEIIV
-238 NPQTQWVKGLRL
+238 NPQSEWVKGLRL

-261 PKDWTSSVSDEEF
+261 PKDWTASVTDEEF
-274 TQAAQEIWSP
+274 TQAAKDVWSP
-284 ILFDDGKGAS
+284 VLFDDGKTGAAND
-294 ESHAAVDDEE
+294 HIGAPEE
-304 QNSKL
+304 EAGKTKM

-314 LKQRIHK
+314 LKQKIHK
-321 EVVHV
+321 EVVHT
-326 LEIERIVISDES
+326 LEIEHIVISDES
-338 TASEQTRKR
+338 SASEQTRKR

-366 DQRQR
+366 DQRAR
-371 FSSELLD
+371 FTSELLD

-422 NNDQVVQVIKRIVAP
+422 NNEQVVQVIKRIVAP

-476 RFSQKPFGP
+476 RFSSKPFGP

-492 TISPECMEFIKRCV
+492 TISPECMEFIKKCV

-528 ISGYIA
+528 ISGYISNN
-534 DDERIITVEDTA
+534 ERIITVEDTA

-625 SRLEAMCLQTGV
+625 SRLEAMCMQTGA
-637 DLPVHVIREMIASAV
+637 DLPIFAIREMISSAV

-675 GQKDGE
+675 GQKDGK
-681 IQSTDLFRYVQTG
+681 ILSTDLFRYVQTG
-694 VDEKGKVQGIFAP
+694 VDENGKVQGMFAP

-713 FFDEFEAKGHPV
+713 FFEDFAAKGQPV
-725 NSEVFTKGA
+725 PEEVFTKGA

-745 KALQNQEFSPVKAA
+745 NAVKRMKAA
-759 IVINTEVDDKA
+759 QQEAAVAPQTPPAPPAAPKA
-770 DKKIVGDKVS
+770 
-780 EPVKTK
+780 
-786 TDKKDE
+786 
-792 VVTEKQAK
+792 
-800 TAQGVAAKQDEV
+800 
-812 DQTSEKPVQ
+812 
-821 PKQKVDVKEQTI
+821 
-833 KAASA
+833 
-838 KKEKPAQG
+838 
-846 PKGSVPPPPPTMA
+846 

>member
-1 MAEEKAIQFP
+1 MADMENTFKTEP
-11 DSKIIAFSGPKEG
+11 KIITFTGPKEG
-24 AGRTTLTLNL
+24 AGKTTLVLNL

-52 PLARQEHAFYLNI
+52 PLARQEHSFYLNI
-65 KEPVTVAD
+65 KKPVSVAD
-73 ILKSFG
+73 ILKTLG
-79 NTSIAVVG
+79 NTNIAVVG

-97 QWGVGLLPLGNNR
+97 QWGVGVLPLGNTR
-110 AQVASISPKI
+110 TQVATMSPKI

-126 RLAQTFDIFLDID
+126 RLSQTFDIFLDVD

-144 QAFAFDIA
+144 QAFAFDIS
-152 DKIFWVSNATRTHL
+152 DKVFWVTNATRSHL

-177 AQHYPMDRISVICNG
+177 EQRYALDRISVICNA
-192 YDMPGSI
+192 YDTPGSI
-199 PYEEIE
+199 PYEEME
-205 HFYTSLEKEIDV
+205 RVYQSLLGRNIDV
-217 FLPWDED
+217 FLPWDEGI
-224 VMATSNRREVEIVV
+224 MASSNRREVEIIV
-238 NPQTQWVKGLRL
+238 NPQSEWIKGLRL
-250 VLAKIRDLKPA
+250 ILAQIRDLHPA
-261 PKDWTSSVSDEEF
+261 PKDWTAEVSDEEF
-274 TQAAQEIWSP
+274 TQAAKEIWSP
-284 ILFDDGKGAS
+284 VLFNGGETQGA
-294 ESHAAVDDEE
+294 ESHFAPEGADNGGEA
-304 QNSKL
+304 NKTKL

-314 LKQRIHK
+314 LKQKVHK
-321 EVVHV
+321 DVVRT

-338 TASEQTRKR
+338 SASEQTRKR

-366 DQRQR
+366 EQRTR

-378 EILGLGPLEVL
+378 EILGLGPLENL
-389 MRDPAVTEIMV
+389 MRDASVTEIMV

-422 NNDQVVQVIKRIVAP
+422 NNEQVVQVIKRIVSP

-485 EDYYRFG
+485 EDYFRFG
-492 TISPECMEFIKRCV
+492 TISRECMDFLEKCV
-506 KIRKNIIVCGG
+506 RIRKNIIVCGG

-528 ISGYIA
+528 LSGYISHN
-534 DDERIITVEDTA
+534 ERIITVEDTA

-567 KGAITIQD
+567 KGAITSQD
-575 LVKNCLR
+575 VVKNCLR
-582 MRPDRIVVGECR
+582 MRQDRRGVGECR

-625 SRLEAMCLQTGV
+625 SRLEAMCMQTGA
-637 DLPVHVIREMIASAV
+637 DLPIFAIREMISSAV

-666 KVTYITEMH
+666 KVTYITEMT
-675 GQKDGE
+675 GQKDGA
-681 IQSTDLFRYVQTG
+681 IQSVDLFRYVQTG
-694 VDEKGKVQGIFAP
+694 VDDNGKVQGFFAP
-707 TGNLPT
+707 TGHLPSFFTDFKAKGVPLPEET
-713 FFDEFEAKGHPV
+713 FTKNAVSFDEAGKPILSAAQAAAGGPV
-725 NSEVFTKGA
+725 
-734 VPLDENGEPDL
+734 
-745 KALQNQEFSPVKAA
+745 
-759 IVINTEVDDKA
+759 
-770 DKKIVGDKVS
+770 
-780 EPVKTK
+780 
-786 TDKKDE
+786 
-792 VVTEKQAK
+792 
-800 TAQGVAAKQDEV
+800 
-812 DQTSEKPVQ
+812 
-821 PKQKVDVKEQTI
+821 
-833 KAASA
+833 
-838 KKEKPAQG
+838 
-846 PKGSVPPPPPTMA
+846 VPPPPPGVK